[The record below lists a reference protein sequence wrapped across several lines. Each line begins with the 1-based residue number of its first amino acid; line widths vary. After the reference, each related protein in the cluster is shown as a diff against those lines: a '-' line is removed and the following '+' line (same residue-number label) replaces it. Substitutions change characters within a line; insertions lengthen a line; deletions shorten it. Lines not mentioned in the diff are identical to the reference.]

1 MAQRDIIRTEAVVL
15 RGLDYSESS
24 RIVTLLT
31 RKHGKTAVLAKGARR
46 TKSKFG
52 ATLQPMAHTQVVFY
66 YKPTRSLQMLS
77 ESSHVTTYRTLHDQL
92 PKITLGLRMVELTD
106 ALISDENPQPA
117 IFELLVRVLHRLD
130 AEEERSQTL
139 WPFFQLRLAEAL
151 GVAPAI
157 RRERVEAV
165 EDTGWLSLAD
175 GGVYPIET
183 HPSTAQQAPRAALRA
198 YAILAHADLD
208 TVLRMHMT
216 PPVRRRVQELVNAYL
231 RHHFDESIPDR
242 CRTVLAQ
249 FQQAPSGKAG

>member
-1 MAQRDIIRTEAVVL
+1 MAQRDIVRTEAVVL

-31 RKHGKTAVLAKGARR
+31 RERGKIAVLAKGARR

-77 ESSHVTTYRTLHDQL
+77 ESSHVSTYRTLSDDL
-92 PKITLGLRMVELTD
+92 LKITLGLRIVELTD
-106 ALISDENPQPA
+106 ALLSDEDPQPA
-117 IFELLVRVLHRLD
+117 IFELLVGVLHQLD
-130 AEEERSQTL
+130 AEEERPRVL

-157 RRERVEAV
+157 QRDRVEAIDEV
-165 EDTGWLSLAD
+165 GWLSLAD
-175 GGVYPIET
+175 GGVYPIDAR
-183 HPSTAQQAPRAALRA
+183 PSAARKAARTALRA
-198 YAILAHADLD
+198 YAVIARARLNV
-208 TVLRMHMT
+208 VLRMHMEPGVHRT
-216 PPVRRRVQELVNAYL
+216 VQELVDAYL

-249 FQQAPSGKAG
+249 LRDVAAS

>member
-1 MAQRDIIRTEAVVL
+1 MAQRDIVRTEAVVL

-31 RKHGKTAVLAKGARR
+31 RKRGKVAVLAKGARR

-77 ESSHVTTYRTLHDQL
+77 ESSHMATYQTLNDRL

-106 ALISDENPQPA
+106 ALIGDENPQA
-117 IFELLVRVLHRLD
+117 SVFELLVTVLHRLD
-130 AEEERSQTL
+130 AEDERPETL
-139 WPFFQLRLAEAL
+139 WPLFQMRLAEAL

-157 RRERVEAV
+157 RRDRVEAV
-165 EDTGWLSLAD
+165 EDTGWLSLSD
-175 GGVYPIET
+175 GGVYPIEAR
-183 HPSTAQQAPRAALRA
+183 PSAAREAPRAALRA
-198 YAILAHADLD
+198 YAIIARADLD

-216 PPVRRRVQELVNAYL
+216 PAVRRRVQELVDVYL

-249 FQQAPSGKAG
+249 FQNAPHSQRS

>member
-31 RKHGKTAVLAKGARR
+31 RKRGKITVLAKGARR

-52 ATLQPMAHTQVVFY
+52 ATLQPLAHTQVVFY

-77 ESSHVTTYRTLHDQL
+77 ESSHVATYRTLRDNL
-92 PKITLGLRMVELTD
+92 LKITLGLRIVELTD
-106 ALISDENPQPA
+106 ALLGDESPQPA
-117 IFELLVRVLHRLD
+117 IFELLVRVLHQLD
-130 AEEERSQTL
+130 AETERPRTL

-157 RRERVEAV
+157 RRERVEAI
-165 EDTGWLSLAD
+165 ETTGWLSLTD
-175 GGVYPIET
+175 GGVYPAEAR
-183 HPSTAQQAPRAALRA
+183 PSAAQKAPRAALRA
-198 YAILAHADLD
+198 YAVLARAPLHTA
-208 TVLRMHMT
+208 LRMHMT
-216 PPVRRRVQELVNAYL
+216 PAVRRTVQELVNAYL
-231 RHHFDESIPDR
+231 RYHFDDSIPDR

-249 FQQAPSGKAG
+249 LRQTPEA

>member
-1 MAQRDIIRTEAVVL
+1 MAQRDITRTEAVVL

-31 RKHGKTAVLAKGARR
+31 RKRGKIAVLAKGARR

-77 ESSHVTTYRTLHDQL
+77 ESSHVATYQTLHDLL

-106 ALISDENPQPA
+106 ALVSDENPQES
-117 IFELLVRVLHRLD
+117 IFELLVTVLHQLD
-130 AEEERSQTL
+130 AEDRRPETL

-151 GVAPAI
+151 GLAPAI

-165 EDTGWLSLAD
+165 ENTGWLSLAD
-175 GGVYPIET
+175 GGVYPIDAR
-183 HPSTAQQAPRAALRA
+183 PSTAQKAPRAALRA
-198 YAILAHADLD
+198 YAVIARADLG
-208 TVLRMHMT
+208 TVLRMQMT
-216 PPVRRRVQELVNAYL
+216 PPVRRRVQELVDAYM
-231 RHHFDESIPDR
+231 RHHFEESIPDR

-249 FQQAPSGKAG
+249 FRRAPR